1 VLNIREIP
9 IGSHERVI
17 RATDDTTGL
26 DAIVAIHN
34 TKLGPALGGCRY
46 LKYDSYDE
54 QRLDALRLSKGMTY
68 KNALAGLHFGGG
80 NSTINANTAKS
91 PDLWRSFAEVLNYT
105 AGTYYGAGDVG
116 TVVSDLDQIH
126 KHTQYVVGFGGQD
139 SGWSTAYGLY
149 CATKGLLRVLDDTP
163 KVNWT
168 NKTFS
173 VVGLGKV
180 GSRLI
185 NFLSK
190 HPVKVYCTDIKRK
203 TYKNLQ
209 QALDNLQPH
218 PQFEL
223 VWCKDDNEIHD
234 IATDVYMPCALG
246 GTVTPEFIKTFKSKS
261 ICGGANNQLRTTD
274 DGDILH
280 KEGILYVPDYL
291 ANAGGVIFISA
302 ASNITHDITA
312 TLDVEWSNPMVKPK
326 LMALHEKAYDILKT
340 SQEEDK
346 PTTKVAKEMVEKKLK
361 GL

>member
-1 VLNIREIP
+1 MLNIREIP
-9 IGSHERVI
+9 IGSHERVLH
-17 RATDDTTGL
+17 AKDDTTGL

-46 LKYDSYDE
+46 LKYDGYEE
-54 QRLDALRLSKGMTY
+54 QRFDALRLSKGMTY
-68 KNALAGLHFGGG
+68 KNALAGLHYGGG
-80 NSTINANTAKS
+80 KSTINANTAKS
-91 PDLWRSFAEVLNYT
+91 PDLWRSFAEVLDYT

-116 TVVSDLDQIH
+116 TIVKDLDQIH
-126 KHTQYVVGFGGQD
+126 KHTQYVLGFGGQD
-139 SGWSTAYGLY
+139 SGWATAYGLY
-149 CATKGLLRVLDDTP
+149 NALKGLLKVLDYTR
-163 KVNWT
+163 KVDWT
-168 NKTFS
+168 DKTFS

-185 NFLSK
+185 HFLSE

-203 TYKNLQ
+203 AYKNLAS
-209 QALDNLQPH
+209 ALEHLNPH
-218 PQFEL
+218 PDFEL
-223 VWCKDDNEIHD
+223 VWVKNDDAIHD

-246 GTVTPEFIKTFKSKS
+246 GTITPDFIKTFKSRA

-291 ANAGGVIFISA
+291 SNAGGVIFISA

-312 TLDVEWSNPMVKPK
+312 TLNIEWNDQMVKPK
-326 LMALHEKAYDILKT
+326 LLSLHEKAYDVLKT
-340 SQEEDK
+340 SQEQDK
-346 PTTKVAKEMVEKKLK
+346 PTTQVAKEMVDKKLK

>member
-80 NSTINANTAKS
+80 KSTINANTAKS

-116 TVVSDLDQIH
+116 TVVDDLDEMH
-126 KHTQYVVGFGGQD
+126 KHTQYVLGFGGQD

-149 CATKGLLRVLDDTP
+149 NALKGLLKVLDDAP
-163 KVNWT
+163 NVNWT
-168 NKTFS
+168 DKTFS

-185 NFLSK
+185 NFLSE
-190 HPVKVYCTDIKRK
+190 HPVKVYATDIRK
-203 TYKNLQ
+203 AAFKNLKT
-209 QALDNLQPH
+209 ALEHLNTH
-218 PQFEL
+218 PDFEL
-223 VWCKDDNEIHD
+223 EWVETDTDIHD

-246 GTVTPEFIKTFKSKS
+246 GTVTPDFIKTFKSKA
-261 ICGGANNQLRTTD
+261 ICGGANNQLGTTD
-274 DGDILH
+274 HGKILH
-280 KEGILYVPDYL
+280 EEGILYVPDYL

-302 ASNITHDITA
+302 SSNVTHDITT
-312 TLDVEWSNPMVKPK
+312 TLDIEWNDPMVKPK
-326 LMALHEKAYDILKT
+326 LMALHEKAYDILKI

>member
-9 IGSHERVI
+9 IGSHERVL

-46 LKYDSYDE
+46 LKYAGYEE
-54 QRLDALRLSKGMTY
+54 QRYDALRLSKGMTY

-80 NSTINANTAKS
+80 KSTINANTAKS
-91 PDLWRSFAEVLNYT
+91 PDLWRSFAEVLDYT

-116 TVVSDLDQIH
+116 TNVNDLDEIH
-126 KHTQYVVGFGGQD
+126 KHTQYVLGFGGQD
-139 SGWSTAYGLY
+139 SGWATAYGLY
-149 CATKGLLRVLDDTP
+149 CATKGLLRVLDDTS

-168 NKTFS
+168 GKSFS

-185 NFLSK
+185 NFLSE
-190 HPVKVYCTDIKRK
+190 HPVKVYATDIRK
-203 TYKNLQ
+203 AAFRNLRT
-209 QALDNLQPH
+209 ALQHLNTHSD
-218 PQFEL
+218 FEL
-223 VWCKDDNEIHD
+223 IWSETDNDIHD

-246 GTVTPEFIKTFKSKS
+246 GTITPDFIKTFKSRA
-261 ICGGANNQLRTTD
+261 ICGGANNQLRTTN

-291 ANAGGVIFISA
+291 SNAGGVIFISA
-302 ASNITHDITA
+302 ASNITHDITT
-312 TLDVEWSNPMVKPK
+312 TLDIEWDDPMVKPK
-326 LMALHEKAYDILKT
+326 LLALHEKAYDILKT

-346 PTTKVAKEMVEKKLK
+346 PTTQVAKEMVDSKVK